1 MRLFTPGSCFV
12 LLCGALFACR
22 DATTPGPTN
31 VEQLPRDGPSYFP
44 TSTSWR
50 SADANAVGM
59 QASRLNALSETIA
72 GGADPGVNS
81 LIIVRHGY
89 LVTERYF
96 NGTSAPTAQTIQSVT
111 KSVTSLLA
119 GIAIDKGFLTPT
131 ARALAVLPEYESLAN
146 TDSRKGEITLR
157 HLLEMRSGINFYESP
172 YEGSPLQR
180 LNTSRDDWVRI
191 ALAEP
196 MNANPGTLWQYN
208 SGGVIAVG
216 AMIRRAVGGDFYKF
230 AHDNL
235 FVPIGVTSQLWAY
248 SPFDAL
254 PHTGGG
260 LSLNPLDLARI
271 GYMVLRHGRWNGT
284 QIVSE
289 EWLNASMS
297 RISNRPATL
306 GGHVTDYGLL
316 WWLMPLDGTSPSGG
330 RDDTIWMA
338 SGNFNNWLFIVPRL
352 DLVVVVTGGDN
363 RSFGAP
369 VDFLYREILPS
380 VVLP

>member
-1 MRLFTPGSCFV
+1 MTRASCF
-12 LLCGALFACR
+12 LLLFGALVACR

-31 VEQLPRDGPSYFP
+31 IEQVPRDGASYFP
-44 TSTSWR
+44 ISSWR

-59 QASRLNALSETIA
+59 DGSRLNALSESIA
-72 GGADPGVNS
+72 AGKYPGVNS
-81 LIIVRHGY
+81 LIIVRQGY
-89 LVTERYF
+89 IVTERYF
-96 NGTSAPTAQTIQSVT
+96 NGTSATTQGSVQSVT

-119 GIAIDKGFLTPT
+119 GIAIDKGFMTPSS
-131 ARALAVLPEYESLAN
+131 RVLSVLPEYQSLAN
-146 TDSRKGEITLR
+146 SDARKAEITLR
-157 HLLEMRSGINFYESP
+157 HLLEMRSGINFYENP

-180 LNTSRDDWVRI
+180 LNTSNDDWVRI

-196 MNANPGTLWQYN
+196 MTANPGTLWQYN

-216 AMIRRAVGGDFYKF
+216 GMIRRVVGGDFYNF
-230 AHDNL
+230 ARDNL
-235 FVPIGVTSQLWAY
+235 FIPIGVTSQLWYY
-248 SPFDAL
+248 SAFDTL

-260 LSLNPLDLARI
+260 LLINPLDLARI
-271 GYMVLRHGRWNGT
+271 GYMVLRHGRWNGA

-289 EWLNASMS
+289 DWLNASMS
-297 RISNRPATL
+297 RITNRPTTL

-330 RDDTIWMA
+330 RDETIWMA
-338 SGNFNNWLFIVPRL
+338 SGNFNNWLFIVPKH

-369 VDFLYREILPS
+369 VDFLYREILPA
-380 VVLP
+380 VVSP

>member
-1 MRLFTPGSCFV
+1 MHQRSPICRRA
-12 LLCGALFACR
+12 LLCAALFACR
-22 DATTPGPTN
+22 DASTLRPAN
-31 VEQLPRDGPSYFP
+31 VEQLPRDGTSYFP
-44 TSTSWR
+44 TSTAWR
-50 SADANAVGM
+50 NADANAVGI

-72 GGADPGVNS
+72 GGTYPGINS

-89 LVTERYF
+89 LVAERYF
-96 NGTSAPTAQTIQSVT
+96 NGTSAATAGSVQSVT

-119 GIAIDKGFLTPT
+119 GIAIDKGLLAPS
-131 ARALAVLPEYESLAN
+131 ARILAVLHEYASLA
-146 TDSRKGEITLR
+146 TTEPRKNEITLR

-196 MNANPGTLWQYN
+196 MNANPGALWQYN

-216 AMIRRAVGGDFYKF
+216 GMIRRAVGGDFYKF
-230 AHDNL
+230 ARDNL
-235 FVPIGVTSQLWAY
+235 FVPIGVSSQVWYYA
-248 SPFDAL
+248 PFDTL

-260 LSLNPLDLARI
+260 LLINPLDLARI
-271 GYMVLRHGRWNGT
+271 GYMVLRRGRWNGT
-284 QIVSE
+284 RIVSE
-289 EWLNASMS
+289 EWLNASMA

-316 WWLMPLDGTSPSGG
+316 WWLMPLDGSSPSGG
-330 RDDTIWMA
+330 RDETIWMA
-338 SGNFNNWLFIVPRL
+338 SGNFNNWLFIVPKH

-369 VDFLYREILPS
+369 VDFLYREILPAI
-380 VVLP
+380 VLP

>member
-1 MRLFTPGSCFV
+1 
-12 LLCGALFACR
+12 
-22 DATTPGPTN
+22 
-31 VEQLPRDGPSYFP
+31 
-44 TSTSWR
+44 
-50 SADANAVGM
+50 
-59 QASRLNALSETIA
+59 
-72 GGADPGVNS
+72 
-81 LIIVRHGY
+81 
-89 LVTERYF
+89 
-96 NGTSAPTAQTIQSVT
+96 VT
-111 KSVTSLLA
+111 KSVASLLA
-119 GIAIDKGFLTPT
+119 GIAIDKGLLSATS
-131 ARALAVLPEYESLAN
+131 RALSVLPEYQSLAN
-146 TDSRKGEITLR
+146 ADARKGDVTLR
-157 HLLEMRSGINFYESP
+157 HLLEMRSGINFYEQP

-180 LNTSRDDWVRI
+180 LNTSRDDWARI

-208 SGGVIAVG
+208 SGGVIAIG

-230 AHDNL
+230 ARDHL
-235 FVPIGVTSQLWAY
+235 FVPIGVTSQRWYY
-248 SPFDAL
+248 SPFDTL

-260 LSLNPLDLARI
+260 LLINPLDLARI
-271 GYMVLRHGRWNGT
+271 GYLVLRRGRWNAT

-306 GGHVTDYGLL
+306 GGYVTDYGLL

-330 RDDTIWMA
+330 RDATIWMA
-338 SGNFNNWLFIVPRL
+338 SGNFNNWLFIVPRH

-369 VDFLYREILPS
+369 VGFLHREILPA